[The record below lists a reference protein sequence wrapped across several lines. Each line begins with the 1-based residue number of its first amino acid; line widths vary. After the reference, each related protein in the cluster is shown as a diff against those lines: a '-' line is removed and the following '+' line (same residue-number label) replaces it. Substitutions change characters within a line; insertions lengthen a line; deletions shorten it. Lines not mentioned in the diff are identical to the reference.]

1 MNMETHQGNA
11 SKFNKVPI
19 QNIWFLAGVGILFLA
34 WWIVSHRTGP
44 LLLASPVETAR
55 TLVQLA
61 LSGSLF
67 WECGIT
73 IARIAMI
80 MLLATTLAGV
90 MGLLAVQDRRLAGL
104 FEPWRRLCS
113 TVPPI
118 VLVLVVMF
126 WMGLGSRMIVTFG
139 VLILWPI
146 MYINIVESGAS
157 YTTELKET
165 AKVFRLSF
173 HMRARHFFLP
183 AIMPGCMAAAVQM
196 ICSAIRVVVLAEAL
210 GAEGGIGAAIVMSS
224 RNLAIDQM
232 TAWVLVTLL
241 LAFLVEFALL
251 GPLRRS
257 AYRWKT
263 P

>member
-1 MNMETHQGNA
+1 MSATRHQAPENRPPKAAFRNA
-11 SKFNKVPI
+11 
-19 QNIWFLAGVGILFLA
+19 WFLAGIGILLLA
-34 WWIVSHRTGP
+34 WWIISHRTGP

-55 TLVQLA
+55 TLVRLT
-61 LSGSLF
+61 LNGSLVS
-67 WECGIT
+67 ECGIT
-73 IARIAMI
+73 ITRIALIMI
-80 MLLATTLAGV
+80 LASTIAGV

-113 TVPPI
+113 TIPPV

-146 MYINIVESGAS
+146 MYINIIESAVN
-157 YTTELKET
+157 YTKELKET
-165 AKVFRLSF
+165 ATVFRLSLY
-173 HMRARHFFLP
+173 MRARHFFLP

-210 GAEGGIGAAIVMSS
+210 GAERGIGAAIVMSS

-241 LAFLVEFALL
+241 LAFLAEFALL
-251 GPLRRS
+251 APLRRS
-257 AYRWKT
+257 VYRWKT
-263 P
+263 A